1 MFFDFFGVFMN
12 FTGKNLLLYA
22 VGGSDGTEKNKFF
35 ADLESAL
42 KGGITCFQLREKH
55 LAFDEFLAEA
65 KEAKKLCSKY
75 NVPLIINDNIDI
87 ALLSGADGV
96 HVGQDDMN
104 ISEARKIAGESLVIG
119 VSAHNVEEALLAE
132 KNGADYL
139 GSGAVFGSQT
149 KSNVRTLPLET
160 LRNIC
165 SSVKIPVVA
174 IGGINKD
181 NISRLSGSGISG
193 VALVSAIFGATD
205 IETECRMLKKLAEEV
220 VKG

>member
-1 MFFDFFGVFMN
+1 MN

-22 VGGSDGTEKNKFF
+22 VGGSGGTEKNKFF

-42 KGGITCFQLREKH
+42 KGGTTCFQLREKH
-55 LAFDEFLAEA
+55 LPFDEFLAEA
-65 KEAKKLCSKY
+65 KEVKKLCSKY
-75 NVPLIINDNIDI
+75 NVPLIINDNIEI
-87 ALLSGADGV
+87 ALSSGADGV

-149 KSNVRTLPLET
+149 KSNVRTLPFET

-165 SSVKIPVVA
+165 TSVKIPVVA

>member
-1 MFFDFFGVFMN
+1 
-12 FTGKNLLLYA
+12 
-22 VGGSDGTEKNKFF
+22 
-35 ADLESAL
+35 
-42 KGGITCFQLREKH
+42 
-55 LAFDEFLAEA
+55 
-65 KEAKKLCSKY
+65 
-75 NVPLIINDNIDI
+75 
-87 ALLSGADGV
+87 
-96 HVGQDDMN
+96 
-104 ISEARKIAGESLVIG
+104 RKIAGKKLVIG

-149 KSNVRTLPLET
+149 KSNVHTLPLET
-160 LRNIC
+160 LKNIC

-193 VALVSAIFGATD
+193 VALVSAVFGVTD
-205 IETECRMLKKLAEEV
+205 IENECIMLKKLAEKV

>member
-1 MFFDFFGVFMN
+1 MN

-22 VGGSDGTEKNKFF
+22 VGGADGKESFLT
-35 ADLESAL
+35 DLESAL

-55 LAFDEFLAEA
+55 LPFEEFLAEA
-65 KEAKKLCSKY
+65 KEVKKLCAKY
-75 NVPLIINDNIDI
+75 SVPLIINDNIEI
-87 ALLSGADGV
+87 ALSSGADGV

-104 ISEARKIAGESLVIG
+104 IVEARKIAGDKLVIG

-139 GSGAVFGSQT
+139 GSGAVFGSRT
-149 KSNVRTLPLET
+149 KSNVHTLPLET
-160 LRNIC
+160 LKNIC
-165 SSVKIPVVA
+165 ASVKIPVVA

-181 NISRLSGSGISG
+181 NILQLSGSGIDG

-205 IETECRMLKKLAEEV
+205 IESECRMLKKLAEHTFI
-220 VKG
+220 